1 MKMFPQQLVPI
12 LNPILLRTSTQ
23 RTSMYANLLTEIFRD
38 THASPAATSLSSPPL
53 LLSRLMY
60 LLTSQCTS
68 TCTRGPIKA
77 EFTEGEAPHIS
88 PLTRA
93 RKPGEAS
100 GPSRQKKMERRR
112 KGRRREGEKGVRA
125 CVKGQLEATNERARR
140 SKRDRL
146 GRPRGSRHRQI
157 GPTYFRPR
165 SICSFDVKPVVGIRP
180 RTRNSY
186 ETPKEPFPPPP
197 RL

>member
-1 MKMFPQQLVPI
+1 MPRQQRQAFPP
-12 LNPILLRTSTQ
+12 
-23 RTSMYANLLTEIFRD
+23 
-38 THASPAATSLSSPPL
+38 PPL